1 MKLAPLLLI
10 LLAMPVVAAGIYRWT
25 DAQGNVHY
33 SDLPP
38 PPGAKSAAQKN
49 IKSGKGESGAS
60 QEMQEAKLKNPVT
73 LYTTAT
79 CGVHCER
86 AKAHLAKRGISYAS
100 KDPSTSVDA
109 NEALRKGGSQA
120 RVPTLMIGSER
131 LEGYAEAAW
140 DAALDKAGYPAAQK
154 NDTEQ

>member
-1 MKLAPLLLI
+1 MKLAPLLLT
-10 LLAMPVVAAGIYRWT
+10 LLALPVMAAGVYRWT

-33 SDLPP
+33 SDQPP
-38 PPGAKSAAQKN
+38 PAGARNASQKD
-49 IKSGKGESGAS
+49 IKAGKGESGPS
-60 QEMQEAKLKNPVT
+60 GEMQQAKLKNPVT

-86 AKAHLAKRGISYAS
+86 AKVHLARRGIPYAS

-109 NEALRKGGSQA
+109 NEALRSSGGQA
-120 RVPTLMIGSER
+120 RVPTLMIGNEK

-140 DAALDKAGYPAAQK
+140 DAALDKAGYPPAPAEK
-154 NDTEQ
+154 P